1 MSEGWIKLHR
11 SITDWEWFADAETLK
26 LFLYLLLTANY
37 EDRKWK
43 DITIQ
48 RGQLVASLSGLA
60 SSLNMS
66 VKKIRVRLNRLADSG
81 TIITEW
87 TNKYSVIT
95 ICNYDSYQDGDDTE
109 GQAKGQAKGRQ
120 DEPKWAGERAGKNDT
135 STDCEFDS
143 CDQVDSDQGQAEGQ
157 AKGRQ
162 GEPKRAGERAQ
173 TKEYKKNKEYIS
185 TSTARACEE
194 EASEAES
201 ESESEVDLT
210 ASGRERAKNRL
221 KIGNSESSYIGQ
233 GEVATIRNWWNLEVA
248 NERICKVNAVTGSR
262 KTLLAQRVKEW
273 TLYAYDNGLAQPTM
287 SWQATLAKI
296 ATIIRDS
303 PYLQGKT
310 PRAQPLTFDR
320 LISNDTFWIKILE
333 GQYTDVAPITTSSST
348 ITTTNGRNYTT
359 AGETTRRTD
368 LSDGKRDYS
377 VESLQRFLNR

>member
-48 RGQLVASLSGLA
+48 RGQLVISTEDLA
-60 SSLNMS
+60 QRLKSTRQ
-66 VKKIRVRLNRLADSG
+66 KIRTQLKRLDTCG
-81 TIITEW
+81 TIALQA
-87 TNKYSVIT
+87 TNKFTLVT
-95 ICNYDSYQDGDDTE
+95 ICNYDNYQESSEAEQPTDNQQTNQQITSKTTNTLTSKICSQVAHIEDDT
-109 GQAKGQAKGRQ
+109 
-120 DEPKWAGERAGKNDT
+120 T
-135 STDCEFDS
+135 SSSYDS
-143 CDQVDSDQGQAEGQ
+143 NQQSNQQSLPNLTSDLTT
-157 AKGRQ
+157 
-162 GEPKRAGERAQ
+162 
-173 TKEYKKNKEYIS
+173 TKEYKNKEYIS

-201 ESESEVDLT
+201 ESESESEVDKLT
-210 ASGRERAKNRL
+210 VSGRERAKNRL
-221 KIGNSESSYIGQ
+221 RIGDNESNFIGQ

-248 NERICKVNAVTGSR
+248 NERIRKVNAVTGSR

-273 TLYAYDNGLAQPTM
+273 TIYAYDNGLAQPTM
-287 SWQATLAKI
+287 SWQANLAKI

-320 LISNDTFWIKILE
+320 LIGNDTFWLKILE
-333 GQYTDVAPITTSSST
+333 GQYTDVAPTTTSSSS

>member
-11 SITDWEWFADAETLK
+11 SIMDWEWFADAETLK

-37 EDRKWK
+37 EEKRWK

-48 RGQLVASLSGLA
+48 RGQLVISTEELA
-60 SSLNMS
+60 QRLKSTRQ
-66 VKKIRVRLNRLADSG
+66 KIRTQLKRLETSG
-81 TIITEW
+81 TIALQA
-87 TNKYSVIT
+87 TNKFTLVT
-95 ICNYDSYQDGDDTE
+95 ICNYDNYQESSEAEQPTDNQQTNQQITSKTTNTLTSKICSQVAHIEDDT
-109 GQAKGQAKGRQ
+109 
-120 DEPKWAGERAGKNDT
+120 T
-135 STDCEFDS
+135 SSSYDNNQQSNQQSLPNLT
-143 CDQVDSDQGQAEGQ
+143 SDLTT
-157 AKGRQ
+157 
-162 GEPKRAGERAQ
+162 
-173 TKEYKKNKEYIS
+173 TKEYKNKEYIS

-201 ESESEVDLT
+201 ESESESEVDKL
-210 ASGRERAKNRL
+210 ASGRERAKNHLR
-221 KIGNSESSYIGQ
+221 IGDSESNYIGQ

-248 NERICKVNAVTGSR
+248 NERIRKVNAVTGSR

-320 LISNDTFWIKILE
+320 LISNDTFWLKILE
-333 GQYTDVAPITTSSST
+333 GQYTDVAPITTTASSSST

-368 LSDGKRDYS
+368 LSDGRDYS

>member
-48 RGQLVASLSGLA
+48 RGQLVISTEDLA
-60 SSLNMS
+60 QRLKSTRQ
-66 VKKIRVRLNRLADSG
+66 KIRTQLKRLDTCG
-81 TIITEW
+81 TIALQA
-87 TNKYSVIT
+87 TNKFTLVT
-95 ICNYDSYQDGDDTE
+95 ICNYDNYQESSEAEQPTDNQQTNQQITSKTTNTLTSKICSQVAHIEDDT
-109 GQAKGQAKGRQ
+109 
-120 DEPKWAGERAGKNDT
+120 T
-135 STDCEFDS
+135 SSSYDS
-143 CDQVDSDQGQAEGQ
+143 NQQSNQQSLPNLTSDLTT
-157 AKGRQ
+157 
-162 GEPKRAGERAQ
+162 
-173 TKEYKKNKEYIS
+173 TKEYKNKEYIS

-201 ESESEVDLT
+201 ESESESEVDKLT
-210 ASGRERAKNRL
+210 VSGRERAKNRL
-221 KIGNSESSYIGQ
+221 RIGDNESNFIGQ

-248 NERICKVNAVTGSR
+248 NERIRKVNAVTGSR

-273 TLYAYDNGLAQPTM
+273 TIYAYDNGLAQPTM

-320 LISNDTFWIKILE
+320 LIGNDTFWLKILE
-333 GQYTDVAPITTSSST
+333 GQYTDVAPTTTSSSS